1 MAEFI
6 NAQRIREHLD
16 WTRLV
21 DALAAAFAEATINV
35 PVRHRHALGAGEH
48 APTSLIMPAWNASY
62 LGVKVVNVFPGNAA
76 RGRPTVTGTYL
87 LMDGGTGE
95 LLAVLDADELTA
107 WRTAAASL
115 LAASCLAHP
124 DSAALLVVGA
134 GRIARQ
140 LVAAY
145 GSAFPLRRIVVWDR
159 HVERAR
165 RLVDQLGLAH
175 AEVATDLASACTEA
189 DIITCATLAE
199 APLVHGAWLRP
210 GTHLDLVG
218 GFKPTMR
225 EADDEAVRR
234 ARVYVDSLH
243 GALAEAGD
251 IMMPL
256 KNGVIGESDI
266 VGDLF
271 ALMQGHAPGRRSERE
286 VTLFKSVGHALED
299 LVAAA
304 TVYEST
310 RGHVPPTGPARR
322 G

>member
-6 NAQRIREHLD
+6 NAQRIRQHLD
-16 WTRLV
+16 WTHLV
-21 DALAAAFAEATINV
+21 DALAVAFAEATV
-35 PVRHRHALGAGEH
+35 HAPARHRHALGPDEQ
-48 APTSLIMPAWNASY
+48 APTSLIMPAWNTSY

-95 LLAVLDADELTA
+95 PLAVLDADELTA

-115 LAASCLAHP
+115 LAASRLARST
-124 DSAALLVVGA
+124 SAVLVVVGA

-145 GSAFPLRRIVVWDR
+145 ESAFALRRIVVWNR
-159 HVERAR
+159 HVEHAQ
-165 RLVDQLGLAH
+165 RLVDELGLTH
-175 AEVATDLASACTEA
+175 AEVGTDLASACAEA

-225 EADDEAVRR
+225 EADDAAVRR
-234 ARVYVDSLH
+234 ARIYVDSLP
-243 GALAEAGD
+243 GALTEAGD
-251 IMMPL
+251 IMAPIED
-256 KNGVIGESDI
+256 GVITESDI

-271 ALMQGHAPGRRSERE
+271 ALLQGRAPGRRDERE

-310 RGHVPPTGPARR
+310 RNR
-322 G
+322 

>member
-6 NAQRIREHLD
+6 SAQRIREHLD

-21 DALAAAFAEATINV
+21 DALAAAFAEASVNV
-35 PVRHRHALGAGEH
+35 PVRHRHALGADEH

-62 LGVKVVNVFPGNAA
+62 LGVKVVNVFPRNAT

-115 LAASCLAHP
+115 LAASRLARP

-145 GSAFPLRRIVVWDR
+145 GSAFALRRIVVWNR

-165 RLVDQLGLAH
+165 RLGDELGLAY
-175 AEVATDLASACTEA
+175 AEVGTDLASACAEA

-199 APLVHGAWLRP
+199 APLVRGCWLRP

-218 GFKPTMR
+218 GFKPSMR
-225 EADDEAVRR
+225 EADDDAVRR
-234 ARVYVDSLH
+234 ARVYMDSLH
-243 GALAEAGD
+243 GALTEAGD
-251 IMMPL
+251 IMAPL
-256 KNGVIGESDI
+256 KDGVIGESDI

-271 ALMQGHAPGRRSERE
+271 ALMQGRAPGRGSECE

-299 LVAAA
+299 LVAAS

-310 RGHVPPTGPARR
+310 RDR
-322 G
+322 

>member
-1 MAEFI
+1 MPEFI
-6 NAQRIREHLD
+6 NARRIREHLD

-21 DALAAAFAEATINV
+21 DALAAAFAEASVNV
-35 PVRHRHALGAGEH
+35 PGRHRHALGADEY
-48 APTSLIMPAWNASY
+48 APMSLIMPAWNASY
-62 LGVKVVNVFPGNAA
+62 LGVKVVNVFPGNVA

-95 LLAVLDADELTA
+95 PLAVLDADELTA

-115 LAASCLAHP
+115 LAASQLARP
-124 DSAALLVVGA
+124 DSAVLAVVGA

-145 GSAFPLRRIVVWDR
+145 GSAFALRRIVVWNR

-165 RLVDQLGLAH
+165 RLVDDLGLAY
-175 AEVATDLASACTEA
+175 AEVGTDLASACAEA

-199 APLVHGAWLRP
+199 APLVRGAWLRP

-218 GFKPTMR
+218 GFKPSMR
-225 EADDEAVRR
+225 ETDDEAVGR
-234 ARVYVDSLH
+234 ARVYVDTLP

-251 IMMPL
+251 ILGPL
-256 KNGVIGESDI
+256 KDGVITESDI

-271 ALMQGHAPGRRSERE
+271 ALTQGRAPGRSSERE

-304 TVYEST
+304 AVYESM
-310 RGHVPPTGPARR
+310 RDR
-322 G
+322 

>member
-1 MAEFI
+1 MPEFI
-6 NAQRIREHLD
+6 NAQRIRQHLD
-16 WTRLV
+16 WRRLV
-21 DALAAAFAEATINV
+21 DALAVAFSEASVNA
-35 PVRHRHALGAGEH
+35 PARHRHVLGDDEN

-87 LMDGGTGE
+87 LMDGGAGE
-95 LLAVLDADELTA
+95 PLAVLDADELTA

-115 LAASCLAHP
+115 LAASRLARS
-124 DSAALLVVGA
+124 DSAVLAVVGA

-145 GSAFPLRRIVVWDR
+145 TSAFPLRRIVVWNR
-159 HVERAR
+159 HVEGAR
-165 RLVDQLGLAH
+165 RLVDELGLAY
-175 AEVATDLASACTEA
+175 AEVSTDLASACAEA

-199 APLVHGAWLRP
+199 TPLVRGAWLRP

-225 EADDEAVRR
+225 EADDAAVRR

-243 GALAEAGD
+243 GALTEAGD
-251 IMMPL
+251 IMAPL
-256 KNGVIGESDI
+256 KDGVISESDI

-271 ALMQGHAPGRRSERE
+271 ALEQGRVPGRRDERE

-310 RGHVPPTGPARR
+310 GGQ
-322 G
+322 

>member
-6 NAQRIREHLD
+6 NAQRIRRHLD

-21 DALAAAFAEATINV
+21 DALAVAFAEASVNA
-35 PVRHRHALGAGEH
+35 PGRHRHALGNGEH

-95 LLAVLDADELTA
+95 PLAVLDADELTA

-115 LAASCLAHP
+115 LAASRLARP
-124 DSAALLVVGA
+124 DSAVLAVVGA

-145 GSAFPLRRIVVWDR
+145 QSTFALRRIVVWNR

-165 RLVDQLGLAH
+165 RFVDELGLTY
-175 AEVATDLASACTEA
+175 AEVGTDLASACAEA

-199 APLVHGAWLRP
+199 TPLVRGAWLRP

-225 EADDEAVRR
+225 EADDAVVRR

-243 GALAEAGD
+243 GALTEAGD
-251 IMMPL
+251 IMAPL
-256 KNGVIGESDI
+256 KDGLIGESDI

-271 ALMQGHAPGRRSERE
+271 ALMQGRALGRRSRRE

-299 LVAAA
+299 LVAAS
-304 TVYEST
+304 TVYESS
-310 RGHVPPTGPARR
+310 RDG
-322 G
+322 

>member
-1 MAEFI
+1 MVEFI
-6 NAQRIREHLD
+6 NAQRIRQHLD
-16 WTRLV
+16 WAPLV
-21 DALAAAFAEATINV
+21 DALAVAFAEASVNA
-35 PVRHRHALGAGEH
+35 PGRHRHALGDGERS
-48 APTSLIMPAWNASY
+48 PTSLIMPAWNASY

-87 LMDGGTGE
+87 LMDRGTGE
-95 LLAVLDADELTA
+95 PLAVLDADELTA

-115 LAASCLAHP
+115 LAASRLARP
-124 DSAALLVVGA
+124 DSAVLVVVGA

-140 LVAAY
+140 LLAAY
-145 GSAFPLRRIVVWDR
+145 QSGFALRRIVVWNR
-159 HVERAR
+159 HVEGAR
-165 RLVDQLGLAH
+165 RLVDELRPAR
-175 AEVATDLASACTEA
+175 AEVSADLASACAEA

-199 APLVHGAWLRP
+199 TPLVRGAWLRP

-225 EADDEAVRR
+225 EADDAAVRR
-234 ARVYVDSLH
+234 AKVYVDSLH
-243 GALAEAGD
+243 GALTEAGD
-251 IMMPL
+251 IMAPL
-256 KNGVIGESDI
+256 KAGVITESDI

-271 ALMQGHAPGRRSERE
+271 ALMQGRAPTRRGERE

-310 RGHVPPTGPARR
+310 REC
-322 G
+322 

>member
-1 MAEFI
+1 MVEFI
-6 NAQRIREHLD
+6 NAQRIRQHLD

-21 DALAAAFAEATINV
+21 DALAVAFAEASVNA
-35 PVRHRHALGAGEH
+35 PSRHRHALGDGERS
-48 APTSLIMPAWNASY
+48 PTSLIMPAWNASY

-95 LLAVLDADELTA
+95 PLAVLDADELTA
-107 WRTAAASL
+107 WRTAAASI
-115 LAASCLAHP
+115 LAASRLARP
-124 DSAALLVVGA
+124 DSAVLVVVGA

-145 GSAFPLRRIVVWDR
+145 QSAFALRRIVVWNR
-159 HVERAR
+159 HVEGAR
-165 RLVDQLGLAH
+165 RLVDELGPPR
-175 AEVATDLASACTEA
+175 AEVSEDLAGACAEA

-199 APLVHGAWLRP
+199 TPLVRGAWLRP
-210 GTHLDLVG
+210 GTHLDLVS

-225 EADDEAVRR
+225 EADDAAVRR
-234 ARVYVDSLH
+234 ARIYVDSLH
-243 GALAEAGD
+243 GALTEAGD
-251 IMMPL
+251 IMAPL
-256 KNGVIGESDI
+256 KDGVISESDI

-271 ALMQGHAPGRRSERE
+271 ALMQGRAPARRGERE

-299 LVAAA
+299 LVVAA

-310 RGHVPPTGPARR
+310 REC
-322 G
+322 

>member
-1 MAEFI
+1 MVEFI
-6 NAQRIREHLD
+6 DAQQIRQHLD

-21 DALAAAFAEATINV
+21 DALAVAFSGASVNA
-35 PVRHRHALGAGEH
+35 PARQRHVLGGDEH
-48 APTSLIMPAWNASY
+48 APTSLIMPAWDASY

-95 LLAVLDADELTA
+95 PLAVLDADELTA

-115 LAASCLAHP
+115 LAASRLARP
-124 DSAALLVVGA
+124 DSAVLAVVGA

-140 LVAAY
+140 LVVAY
-145 GSAFPLRRIVVWDR
+145 ESAFALGRIVVWSRRVEGAR
-159 HVERAR
+159 H
-165 RLVDQLGLAH
+165 LVDELGLAH
-175 AEVATDLASACTEA
+175 AEVGTDLASACAEA

-199 APLVHGAWLRP
+199 APLVRGAWLRP

-218 GFKPTMR
+218 GFKPSMR
-225 EADDEAVRR
+225 EADDAAVRR
-234 ARVYVDSLH
+234 ARVYVDSFD
-243 GALAEAGD
+243 GALTEAGD
-251 IMMPL
+251 IMAPL
-256 KNGVIGESDI
+256 KDGVISKSDI

-271 ALMQGHAPGRRSERE
+271 ALMQGHAPGRGDERE

-304 TVYEST
+304 AVYEST
-310 RGHVPPTGPARR
+310 RNR
-322 G
+322 

>member
-6 NAQRIREHLD
+6 NAQRIRRHLH

-21 DALAAAFAEATINV
+21 DALAAAFAEASVNV
-35 PVRHRHALGAGEH
+35 PVRHRHALGDDEH
-48 APTSLIMPAWNASY
+48 APTSLIMPAWNAVY
-62 LGVKVVNVFPGNAA
+62 LGVKVVNVFPDNAA
-76 RGRPTVTGTYL
+76 LGRPTVTGAYL

-95 LLAVLDADELTA
+95 PLAALDADELTA

-115 LAASCLAHP
+115 LAASRLARP
-124 DSAALLVVGA
+124 DSAVLAVVGA

-145 GSAFPLRRIVVWDR
+145 ESAFALRRIVVWNR
-159 HVERAR
+159 HVERAQ
-165 RLVDQLGLAH
+165 RLVDELGLAC
-175 AEVATDLASACTEA
+175 AEVGTDLASACADA
-189 DIITCATLAE
+189 DIVTCATLAE

-225 EADDEAVRR
+225 EADDAAVRR
-234 ARVYVDSLH
+234 ARVYVDSLP
-243 GALAEAGD
+243 GALTEAGD
-251 IMMPL
+251 IMAPL
-256 KNGVIGESDI
+256 ADGVISESDI
-266 VGDLF
+266 LGDLF
-271 ALMQGHAPGRRSERE
+271 ALMQGRAPGRRDERE
-286 VTLFKSVGHALED
+286 VTLFKSVGHAIED

-310 RGHVPPTGPARR
+310 RDRKTATG
-322 G
+322 

>member
-1 MAEFI
+1 MVEFI
-6 NAQRIREHLD
+6 NAQRIRQHLD
-16 WTRLV
+16 WAPLV
-21 DALAAAFAEATINV
+21 DALAVAFAEASVNA
-35 PVRHRHALGAGEH
+35 PSRHRHALGDGERS
-48 APTSLIMPAWNASY
+48 PTSLIMPAWNASY

-95 LLAVLDADELTA
+95 PLAVLDADELTA

-115 LAASCLAHP
+115 LAASRLARP
-124 DSAALLVVGA
+124 DSAVLVVVGA

-145 GSAFPLRRIVVWDR
+145 QSAFALRRIVVWNR
-159 HVERAR
+159 HVEGAR
-165 RLVDQLGLAH
+165 RLVDDIGPAR
-175 AEVATDLASACTEA
+175 AEVSADLASACAEA

-199 APLVHGAWLRP
+199 TPLVRGAWLRP

-225 EADDEAVRR
+225 EADDAAVRR
-234 ARVYVDSLH
+234 AKVYVDSQH
-243 GALAEAGD
+243 GALTEAGD
-251 IMMPL
+251 IMAPL
-256 KNGVIGESDI
+256 KGGVITESDI

-271 ALMQGHAPGRRSERE
+271 ALMQGRAPARRGERE

-310 RGHVPPTGPARR
+310 RDR
-322 G
+322 

>member
-1 MAEFI
+1 MPEFI
-6 NAQRIREHLD
+6 DAQRIRQHLD
-16 WTRLV
+16 WPRLV
-21 DALAAAFAEATINV
+21 HALAVAFAEASVNA
-35 PVRHRHALGAGEH
+35 PARHRHVLGDDEH

-95 LLAVLDADELTA
+95 PLAVLDADELTA

-115 LAASCLAHP
+115 LAAARLARP
-124 DSAALLVVGA
+124 DSAVLTVVGA

-145 GSAFPLRRIVVWDR
+145 RSAYALRRIVVWNR
-159 HVERAR
+159 RVERAR
-165 RLVDQLGLAH
+165 RLVDELGLAH
-175 AEVATDLASACTEA
+175 AEVGTDLASACAEA
-189 DIITCATLAE
+189 DIVTCATLAE
-199 APLVHGAWLRP
+199 APLVRGAWLRP

-218 GFKPTMR
+218 GFKPSMR
-225 EADDEAVRR
+225 EADDAAVQR
-234 ARVYVDSLH
+234 ARVYVDTLH

-251 IMMPL
+251 IMAPL
-256 KNGVIGESDI
+256 EGGVIGESDI

-271 ALMQGHAPGRRSERE
+271 ALMQGRAPGRRNARE

-310 RGHVPPTGPARR
+310 RDR
-322 G
+322 

>member
-1 MAEFI
+1 MAEYI
-6 NAQRIREHLD
+6 SAQRIREHLD
-16 WTRLV
+16 WARLV
-21 DALAAAFAEATINV
+21 DALAVAFREASVNA
-35 PVRHRHALGAGEH
+35 PARHRHALGAGER

-87 LMDGGTGE
+87 LMDGVTGE

-115 LAASCLAHP
+115 LAAGRLARR
-124 DSAALLVVGA
+124 DSTVLAVVGA

-145 GSAFPLRRIVVWDR
+145 GSAFALRRIVVWNR

-165 RLVDQLGLAH
+165 RLVDELGLAQ
-175 AEVATDLASACTEA
+175 AEVGTDLASACAEA

-218 GFKPTMR
+218 GFKPSMR

-243 GALAEAGD
+243 GALTEAGD
-251 IMMPL
+251 IMAPL
-256 KNGVIGESDI
+256 EDGVIGESDI

-271 ALMQGHAPGRRSERE
+271 ALMQGRAPGRRSKRE

-299 LVAAA
+299 LVAAS
-304 TVYEST
+304 TVYESS
-310 RGHVPPTGPARR
+310 RDR
-322 G
+322 

>member
-1 MAEFI
+1 MPEFI
-6 NAQRIREHLD
+6 NAQRIRQHLH
-16 WTRLV
+16 WRRLV
-21 DALAAAFAEATINV
+21 DALAVAFAEASVNA
-35 PVRHRHALGAGEH
+35 PVRHRHALGDDEH

-87 LMDGGTGE
+87 LMDGETGE
-95 LLAVLDADELTA
+95 PLAVLDADELTA

-115 LAASCLAHP
+115 LAASRLARST
-124 DSAALLVVGA
+124 SAVLVVVGA

-145 GSAFPLRRIVVWDR
+145 ESAFALRRIVVWNR
-159 HVERAR
+159 RVEGAQ
-165 RLVDQLGLAH
+165 RLVDELSLAH
-175 AEVATDLASACTEA
+175 AEVGTDLASACAEA

-199 APLVHGAWLRP
+199 APLVRGAWLRP

-225 EADDEAVRR
+225 EADDAAVRR
-234 ARVYVDSLH
+234 ARIYVDSLH
-243 GALAEAGD
+243 GALTEAGD
-251 IMMPL
+251 IMAPL
-256 KNGVIGESDI
+256 KDGVISESDI
-266 VGDLF
+266 VGDLS
-271 ALMQGHAPGRRSERE
+271 ALMQGRAPGRRDERE

-299 LVAAA
+299 IVAAA

-310 RGHVPPTGPARR
+310 RNR
-322 G
+322 

>member
-1 MAEFI
+1 MVEFI
-6 NAQRIREHLD
+6 NAQRIRQHLD
-16 WTRLV
+16 WAPLV
-21 DALAAAFAEATINV
+21 DALAVAFAEASVNA
-35 PVRHRHALGAGEH
+35 PSRHRHALGDGERS
-48 APTSLIMPAWNASY
+48 PTSLIMPAWNASY

-95 LLAVLDADELTA
+95 PLAVLDADELTA

-115 LAASCLAHP
+115 LAASRLARP
-124 DSAALLVVGA
+124 DSAVLVVVGA

-145 GSAFPLRRIVVWDR
+145 QSAFALRRIVVWNR

-165 RLVDQLGLAH
+165 RLVDEIGPAR
-175 AEVATDLASACTEA
+175 AEVSADLASACAEA

-199 APLVHGAWLRP
+199 TPLVRGAWLRP

-225 EADDEAVRR
+225 EADDAAVRR
-234 ARVYVDSLH
+234 AKVYVDSLH
-243 GALAEAGD
+243 GALSEAGD
-251 IMMPL
+251 IMAPL
-256 KNGVIGESDI
+256 KDGVISESDI

-271 ALMQGHAPGRRSERE
+271 ALMQGRAPARRGECK

-310 RGHVPPTGPARR
+310 REC
-322 G
+322 

>member
-1 MAEFI
+1 MVEFI
-6 NAQRIREHLD
+6 DAQQIRQHLD

-21 DALAAAFAEATINV
+21 DALAVAFSEASVNAPARQRLV
-35 PVRHRHALGAGEH
+35 LGGDEH
-48 APTSLIMPAWNASY
+48 APTSLIMPAWDASY

-95 LLAVLDADELTA
+95 PLAVLDADELTA

-115 LAASCLAHP
+115 LAASRLARPH
-124 DSAALLVVGA
+124 SAVLAVVGA

-140 LVAAY
+140 LVVAY
-145 GSAFPLRRIVVWDR
+145 ESAFALGRIVVWSRRVEGAR
-159 HVERAR
+159 H
-165 RLVDQLGLAH
+165 LVDELGLAH
-175 AEVATDLASACTEA
+175 AEVGTDLASACAEA

-199 APLVHGAWLRP
+199 APLVRGAWLRP

-218 GFKPTMR
+218 GFKPSMR
-225 EADDEAVRR
+225 EADDAAVRR
-234 ARVYVDSLH
+234 ARVYVDSFD
-243 GALAEAGD
+243 GALTEAGD
-251 IMMPL
+251 IMAPL
-256 KNGVIGESDI
+256 KDGVISKSDI

-271 ALMQGHAPGRRSERE
+271 ALMQGHAPGRGDERE

-304 TVYEST
+304 AVYEST
-310 RGHVPPTGPARR
+310 RNR
-322 G
+322 